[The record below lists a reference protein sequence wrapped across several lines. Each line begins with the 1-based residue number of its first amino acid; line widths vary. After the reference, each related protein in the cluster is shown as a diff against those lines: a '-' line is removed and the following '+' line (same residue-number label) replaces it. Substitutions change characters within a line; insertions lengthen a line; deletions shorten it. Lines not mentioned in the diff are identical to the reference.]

1 MPPEAISATDL
12 ETSIT
17 VYIGSKVEQDGAITI
32 PAKLFKELVGTLSR
46 ERVDFRVDAAI
57 DTMHMRC
64 GIQTAEL
71 RGIDAKEY
79 PPIKHND
86 TISAIS

>member
-1 MPPEAISATDL
+1 MRLKISATDL

-46 ERVDFRVDAAI
+46 ERVDFRVDAAYR
-57 DTMHMRC
+57 HHAHALWHSNRGAARHRC
-64 GIQTAEL
+64 QGVPAHQAQ
-71 RGIDAKEY
+71 
-79 PPIKHND
+79 
-86 TISAIS
+86 